1 MNFWRRDARI
11 KKNMKEEKHYYTE
24 LHTKGFKYTNK
35 FSGFDSAC
43 AHFSTKYAPHTVGW
57 LDAQIKA
64 IELIGGQQVS
74 HGWVGYTVGKTF
86 AQIGEEPVSVMSPA
100 WEYRTQASMTNPVY
114 EEVI

>member
-1 MNFWRRDARI
+1 
-11 KKNMKEEKHYYTE
+11 MKEEKHYYTE
-24 LHTKGFKYTNK
+24 LHTTGFKYTNK

-43 AHFSTKYAPHTVGW
+43 AHFSTEYAPHTRGW
-57 LDAQIKA
+57 LEAQIES

-86 AQIGEEPVSVMSPA
+86 GQTGEEPVSVMSPE
-100 WEYRTQASMTNPVY
+100 WEYRTQATMSNPVY